1 MHRLQAL
8 MVLGLLTAL
17 SPFIGLPYAWLM
29 WLLPLFG
36 IVSFVT
42 AFTLSRKRKT
52 ALTRLQ
58 SAEAAEDTHE
68 ESTGV

>member
-17 SPFIGLPYAWLM
+17 SPFLGLPYAWLM
-29 WLLPLFG
+29 WILPVLG

-42 AFTLSRKRKT
+42 AFTLSRKRRS

-58 SAEAAEDTHE
+58 NAEATEDTHE
-68 ESTGV
+68 ESTSV